1 MNFSCPSNPRKVT
14 TIKHIERTLKN
25 YEGRYLK
32 IKDRGETCHFV
43 SVNFD
48 EWYFD
53 TREELLAW
61 ATFYFRNRE
70 MAPAGTEYW
79 GTWA

>member
-1 MNFSCPSNPRKVT
+1 MKNNQMKKVK
-14 TIKHIERTLKN
+14 TIKFIKEVLAN

-32 IKDRGETCHFV
+32 LQEYNGSGCHTTHFV

-53 TREELLAW
+53 SREELLAW
-61 ATFYFRNRE
+61 ATFYFWNRD
-70 MAPAGTEYW
+70 MHRARHNYGC
-79 GTWA
+79 